1 LAHFVYLS
9 CYENAIYPNRGIL
22 RTCRNNTP
30 EPCISKNFFLFQDF
44 FLLAKYPPPA
54 QKKRYVYMFQSGIMN
69 YKG

>member
-9 CYENAIYPNRGIL
+9 CYENLLSIYWEFSGCARITRL
-22 RTCRNNTP
+22 
-30 EPCISKNFFLFQDF
+30 ISGSPKGFIISGFFVQEH
-44 FLLAKYPPPA
+44 LLPA